1 MAAKVSEASK
11 AGRFFRHRRFPKTAC
26 PDFLSKDAQ
35 KAHHATQDTISR
47 VKKNHATLGFMATNR
62 HQTSKPEMLQV
73 DPRFFA
79 IVLVPFAVFASHS
92 MIGDHLMPADLDVS
106 ADILQDGRNWLEAAG
121 RYRFLAATWLFGAL
135 SVLAA
140 VVLFRKLLQPTAQAT
155 RLAAIGTFLFVVL
168 LATVPTLRDFGDAG
182 GSQVYDRLGSAVF
195 EGVMA
200 RGTLRGCARP
210 SDIWLLGVCGETP
223 VIAMFS
229 SVVDVVNIF
238 AGLALASMIVGMIL
252 CLDNRPCENIE
263 ERAALLADNLR
274 NMRQQLY
281 LSGIVLT
288 FGMLYATS
296 WIYWPLQLVSE
307 AERAAYGELL
317 LSAALYTG
325 TYFSLLILS
334 FYLPVG
340 FILDSR
346 VKSLAKQAT
355 HEDLTG
361 DPPDVETWRETRG
374 LTEGA
379 GDYLRAGLALTSPI
393 LAAFSGGI
401 SPL

>member
-1 MAAKVSEASK
+1 MTGAK
-11 AGRFFRHRRFPKTAC
+11 
-26 PDFLSKDAQ
+26 L
-35 KAHHATQDTISR
+35 AHHSTQDKISR
-47 VKKNHATLGFMATNR
+47 AEKNHVTVAFMAMKRNNTPG
-62 HQTSKPEMLQV
+62 PEVHQV
-73 DPRFFA
+73 DPQFFA
-79 IVLVPFAVFASHS
+79 IVFVPVAIFASHS
-92 MIGDHLMPADLDVS
+92 VIGDHLMPADLDVS
-106 ADILQDGRNWLEAAG
+106 AGILQDGRNWLEAAG
-121 RYRFLAATWLFGAL
+121 RYRFLAATWFFGAL

-140 VVLFRKLLQPTAQAT
+140 VVLFRKLLRPMAPAT
-155 RLAAIGTFLFVVL
+155 RLAAIVTFLFVLL
-168 LATVPTLRDFGDAG
+168 LAALPTLRDFGDIDS
-182 GSQVYDRLGSAVF
+182 SQIYDRLGSAVF

-200 RGTLRGCARP
+200 RGTLRGCAAP
-210 SDIWLLGVCGETP
+210 SDTWLLGVCGETP

-238 AGLALASMIVGMIL
+238 AGLALGSMIVGMIL
-252 CLDNRPCENIE
+252 CLDNRPCKDIE
-263 ERAALLADNLR
+263 QRAALLADNLR
-274 NMRQQLY
+274 QMRQQLY

-307 AERAAYGELL
+307 AERAAYGALL

-346 VKSLAKQAT
+346 VKSLAEQAT

-361 DPPDVETWRETRG
+361 EPPDVETWRETRG
-374 LTEGA
+374 LTVGV

-393 LAAFSGGI
+393 LAAFTGGI